1 MSARP
6 LRVWLPS
13 LRAGSGID
21 VFAMRLAEGLARA
34 GHEPLLQ
41 WFDHAYELK
50 PWQLRKV
57 IPPERTDIIHAASW
71 QGFAFKRPGI
81 PLVVTEHQYIRHPRF
96 LPHRGWMQT
105 LYHRSFIDLCIE
117 RSYRAA
123 DALVTVS
130 EHTAKAMR
138 EDIEKP
144 VRMIHN
150 WVDTDAF
157 SPATQ
162 RSRVAGRPFSLLFVG
177 NPSRWK
183 GADLLPGLAAEL
195 GPTFEILCVAGLRK
209 SFDTAAW
216 PANMRVVER
225 TEAKHMPAIYREA
238 DVALVPTRYEAFGY
252 VAVEAMACGLPVIGF
267 DSTGTAEVCVDG
279 ETALLAPMDDMKR
292 LAAYARRLATDI
304 SLLEQL
310 GRAGRKRAV
319 EMFGEARAIASYESL
334 YRQLLKEGRRDG

>member
-1 MSARP
+1 MNTHC
-6 LRVWLPS
+6 LRIWLPS

-21 VFAMRLAEGLARA
+21 VFAMRLADGLARA

-57 IPPERTDIIHAASW
+57 LPPEGTDIVHAASW
-71 QGFAFKRPGI
+71 QGFAFKRRGI

-96 LPHRGWMQT
+96 LPHRGLMQT
-105 LYHRSFIDLCIE
+105 IYHRGFIDLCIE

-123 DALVTVS
+123 DALVAVS

-138 EDIEKP
+138 ADIEKP
-144 VRMIHN
+144 VQMVHN
-150 WVDTDAF
+150 WVDTDIF
-157 SPATQ
+157 RPAAQ
-162 RSRVAGRPFSLLFVG
+162 RSPIEQRPFRLLFVG

-195 GPTFEILCVAGLRK
+195 GPGFEILCVAGLRK
-209 SFDTAAW
+209 SFHTADW

-225 TEAKHMPAIYREA
+225 TDARHMPDIYRGA
-238 DVALVPTRYEAFGY
+238 DAALVPTRYEAFGY

-279 ETALLAPMDDMKR
+279 ETALLAPMDDTKR
-292 LAAYARRLATDI
+292 LAAHARRLAADT
-304 SLLEQL
+304 SLVDQL

-334 YRQLLKEGRRDG
+334 YRQLLKGARGDG